1 MLDKLSP
8 EFRHII
14 IASMGAILGVI
25 AESIPSL
32 NLNPVLAALAG
43 SAVTSATLY
52 YSKLTKQYGKGK

>member
-32 NLNPVLAALAG
+32 NLNPVLAAVTG
-43 SAVTSATLY
+43 SIVTSATLY

>member
-8 EFRHII
+8 ELRHII
-14 IASMGAILGVI
+14 IASMGAILAI
-25 AESIPSL
+25 FADSIPSL
-32 NLNPVLAALAG
+32 NLNPVLAAVAG